1 MLPYNQKFLV
11 FDTETEGLNL
21 HSSRA
26 WQLSWLICQGDRV
39 LESNDRYIAHKD
51 LQISPVVQKLT
62 GFDWKEYNFRKQPL
76 EKVWNDFKKDLF
88 SPEYLVVGQN
98 LLGFDT
104 YMIAGIQRS
113 LGEKP
118 NFEYLNRIYDTVALG
133 KAYREELDKPK
144 GDFLSWQYKVMHDRS
159 LKAKVSQLQLLKFF
173 GIDFDENKLHNA
185 LYDNEMCYK
194 VFSALRKEM
203 NL

>member
-1 MLPYNQKFLV
+1 MQ
-11 FDTETEGLNL
+11 
-21 HSSRA
+21 RA
-26 WQLSWLICQGDRV
+26 
-39 LESNDRYIAHKD
+39 
-51 LQISPVVQKLT
+51 
-62 GFDWKEYNFRKQPL
+62 
-76 EKVWNDFKKDLF
+76 
-88 SPEYLVVGQN
+88 
-98 LLGFDT
+98 
-104 YMIAGIQRS
+104 

-159 LKAKVSQLQLLKFF
+159 LKAKVSQIQLLKFF
-173 GIDFDENKLHNA
+173 GIDFEEDKLHNA
-185 LYDNEMCYK
+185 LYDNQMCYK